1 MTSDALPLLSIR
13 GVGKTYAQPVLAEI
27 DLQLFGGE
35 VLALTGE
42 NGAGK
47 STLSK
52 IVGGLERPGAG
63 SLELLGRPYAP
74 ASRREAEAL
83 GVRMV
88 MQELNLLPTL
98 SVAENLFLHDLPRRA
113 GWIDRRRLRAAAR
126 EAMAQV
132 GLEAI
137 DPDTLVGDLGIGHQQ
152 MVEIARNLIGDCRL
166 LILDE
171 PTAMLTAREVDML
184 FEQVE
189 RLRERGVAIVY
200 ISHRLEELARIS
212 QRIAVLRDGR
222 LVCVEPIERYDAD
235 QLVTLMVGRELG
247 ERFDLGPR
255 QIGAPLLR
263 VERLSRRG
271 KVHEVSFEVRAGEIF
286 GISGLIGS
294 GRTELLRLIYG
305 ADRADGGQVL
315 LGDPPQRLSLR
326 SPADSVR
333 QGVALITEDRKGEGL
348 LLDQSISANLA
359 LGNLPALARHGV
371 IDRRR
376 EEALARRQVEA
387 LRVRCADTAQAV
399 GELSGGNQQKVV
411 IGRWLERDCQVLLF
425 DEPTRGIDVGAKFD
439 IYALLAELTR
449 RGKGAGG
456 GVQRP
461 ARADADLRSHRR
473 ALGGTYGGHLRA
485 RRLDP
490 GRAAG
495 GGLRRLQETRRA
507 AGDVVNTQRKEPEMS
522 DPTSSATAAA
532 APTLRRGNYF
542 GLGTYLG
549 LAGALLAMIAL
560 FSALSSHFLSYGT
573 FLAIANQIPDLVVL
587 AVGMT
592 FILIVGGIDLSVG
605 SVLALAASAVSL
617 ATLGWGWGV
626 LPAAMLGM
634 ACATLAGCVTG
645 SITVA
650 WRIPSFIV
658 SLGVLE
664 MARGLAYQMTDS
676 RTAYIGDAYAWLSNP
691 LAFGISPAF
700 VIALLVMFAAQAV
713 LTRTVFG
720 RYLIG
725 IGTNEEA
732 VRLAG
737 VNPKPYKIAVF
748 ALMGLLA
755 GLAALFQISRL
766 EAADPNAGVGL
777 ELQVIAAVVIG
788 GTSLMGGRGSVVSTF
803 FGVLIISV
811 LAAGLAQIGASEP
824 TKRIITGAVIVVA
837 VVLDTYRSHRARRQG

>member
-1 MTSDALPLLSIR
+1 M
-13 GVGKTYAQPVLAEI
+13 
-27 DLQLFGGE
+27 
-35 VLALTGE
+35 
-42 NGAGK
+42 
-47 STLSK
+47 
-52 IVGGLERPGAG
+52 
-63 SLELLGRPYAP
+63 
-74 ASRREAEAL
+74 
-83 GVRMV
+83 RMV

-235 QLVTLMVGRELG
+235 QLVTLMVGRDLG

-255 QIGAPLLR
+255 QTGAPLLR

-449 RGKGAGG
+449 RGKAL
-456 GVQRP
+456 VVVSS
-461 ARADADLRSHRR
+461 DLRELMLICDRIGVLS
-473 ALGGTYGGHLRA
+473 A
-485 RRLDP
+485 
-490 GRAAG
+490 GRMVDTFERDAW
-495 GGLRRLQETRRA
+495 
-507 AGDVVNTQRKEPEMS
+507 TQ
-522 DPTSSATAAA
+522 D
-532 APTLRRGNYF
+532 
-542 GLGTYLG
+542 
-549 LAGALLAMIAL
+549 ALLAAAFAGYKKRDAL
-560 FSALSSHFLSYGT
+560 
-573 FLAIANQIPDLVVL
+573 
-587 AVGMT
+587 
-592 FILIVGGIDLSVG
+592 
-605 SVLALAASAVSL
+605 L
-617 ATLGWGWGV
+617 AT
-626 LPAAMLGM
+626 
-634 ACATLAGCVTG
+634 
-645 SITVA
+645 S
-650 WRIPSFIV
+650 
-658 SLGVLE
+658 
-664 MARGLAYQMTDS
+664 
-676 RTAYIGDAYAWLSNP
+676 
-691 LAFGISPAF
+691 
-700 VIALLVMFAAQAV
+700 
-713 LTRTVFG
+713 
-720 RYLIG
+720 
-725 IGTNEEA
+725 
-732 VRLAG
+732 
-737 VNPKPYKIAVF
+737 
-748 ALMGLLA
+748 
-755 GLAALFQISRL
+755 
-766 EAADPNAGVGL
+766 
-777 ELQVIAAVVIG
+777 
-788 GTSLMGGRGSVVSTF
+788 
-803 FGVLIISV
+803 
-811 LAAGLAQIGASEP
+811 
-824 TKRIITGAVIVVA
+824 
-837 VVLDTYRSHRARRQG
+837 

>member
-1 MTSDALPLLSIR
+1 MSSDALPLLSIR

-74 ASRREAEAL
+74 GSRREAEAL

-255 QIGAPLLR
+255 QTGAPLLR

-449 RGKGAGG
+449 RGKAL
-456 GVQRP
+456 VVVSS
-461 ARADADLRSHRR
+461 DLRELMLICDRIGVLS
-473 ALGGTYGGHLRA
+473 A
-485 RRLDP
+485 
-490 GRAAG
+490 GRMVDTFERDAW
-495 GGLRRLQETRRA
+495 
-507 AGDVVNTQRKEPEMS
+507 TQ
-522 DPTSSATAAA
+522 D
-532 APTLRRGNYF
+532 
-542 GLGTYLG
+542 
-549 LAGALLAMIAL
+549 ALLA
-560 FSALSSHFLSYGT
+560 
-573 FLAIANQIPDLVVL
+573 
-587 AVGMT
+587 
-592 FILIVGGIDLSVG
+592 
-605 SVLALAASAVSL
+605 AAF
-617 ATLGWGWGV
+617 
-626 LPAAMLGM
+626 
-634 ACATLAGCVTG
+634 AGYKKR
-645 SITVA
+645 A
-650 WRIPSFIV
+650 
-658 SLGVLE
+658 
-664 MARGLAYQMTDS
+664 
-676 RTAYIGDAYAWLSNP
+676 
-691 LAFGISPAF
+691 
-700 VIALLVMFAAQAV
+700 ALLAPA
-713 LTRTVFG
+713 
-720 RYLIG
+720 
-725 IGTNEEA
+725 
-732 VRLAG
+732 
-737 VNPKPYKIAVF
+737 
-748 ALMGLLA
+748 
-755 GLAALFQISRL
+755 
-766 EAADPNAGVGL
+766 
-777 ELQVIAAVVIG
+777 
-788 GTSLMGGRGSVVSTF
+788 
-803 FGVLIISV
+803 
-811 LAAGLAQIGASEP
+811 
-824 TKRIITGAVIVVA
+824 
-837 VVLDTYRSHRARRQG
+837 

>member
-1 MTSDALPLLSIR
+1 
-13 GVGKTYAQPVLAEI
+13 
-27 DLQLFGGE
+27 
-35 VLALTGE
+35 
-42 NGAGK
+42 
-47 STLSK
+47 
-52 IVGGLERPGAG
+52 
-63 SLELLGRPYAP
+63 
-74 ASRREAEAL
+74 
-83 GVRMV
+83 
-88 MQELNLLPTL
+88 
-98 SVAENLFLHDLPRRA
+98 
-113 GWIDRRRLRAAAR
+113 

-449 RGKGAGG
+449 RGKAL
-456 GVQRP
+456 VVVSS
-461 ARADADLRSHRR
+461 DLRELMLICDRIGVLS
-473 ALGGTYGGHLRA
+473 A
-485 RRLDP
+485 
-490 GRAAG
+490 GRMVDTFERDAW
-495 GGLRRLQETRRA
+495 
-507 AGDVVNTQRKEPEMS
+507 TQ
-522 DPTSSATAAA
+522 D
-532 APTLRRGNYF
+532 
-542 GLGTYLG
+542 
-549 LAGALLAMIAL
+549 ALLAAAFAGYKKRDAL
-560 FSALSSHFLSYGT
+560 
-573 FLAIANQIPDLVVL
+573 
-587 AVGMT
+587 
-592 FILIVGGIDLSVG
+592 
-605 SVLALAASAVSL
+605 L
-617 ATLGWGWGV
+617 AT
-626 LPAAMLGM
+626 
-634 ACATLAGCVTG
+634 
-645 SITVA
+645 S
-650 WRIPSFIV
+650 
-658 SLGVLE
+658 
-664 MARGLAYQMTDS
+664 
-676 RTAYIGDAYAWLSNP
+676 
-691 LAFGISPAF
+691 
-700 VIALLVMFAAQAV
+700 
-713 LTRTVFG
+713 
-720 RYLIG
+720 
-725 IGTNEEA
+725 
-732 VRLAG
+732 
-737 VNPKPYKIAVF
+737 
-748 ALMGLLA
+748 
-755 GLAALFQISRL
+755 
-766 EAADPNAGVGL
+766 
-777 ELQVIAAVVIG
+777 
-788 GTSLMGGRGSVVSTF
+788 
-803 FGVLIISV
+803 
-811 LAAGLAQIGASEP
+811 
-824 TKRIITGAVIVVA
+824 
-837 VVLDTYRSHRARRQG
+837 

>member
-1 MTSDALPLLSIR
+1 MSSDALPLLSIC

-74 ASRREAEAL
+74 GSRREAEAL

-98 SVAENLFLHDLPRRA
+98 SVAENLFLHDLPRCA

-449 RGKGAGG
+449 RGKAL
-456 GVQRP
+456 VVVSS
-461 ARADADLRSHRR
+461 DLRELMLICDRIGVLS
-473 ALGGTYGGHLRA
+473 A
-485 RRLDP
+485 
-490 GRAAG
+490 GRMVDTFERDAW
-495 GGLRRLQETRRA
+495 
-507 AGDVVNTQRKEPEMS
+507 TQ
-522 DPTSSATAAA
+522 D
-532 APTLRRGNYF
+532 
-542 GLGTYLG
+542 
-549 LAGALLAMIAL
+549 ALLAAAFAGYKKRDAL
-560 FSALSSHFLSYGT
+560 
-573 FLAIANQIPDLVVL
+573 
-587 AVGMT
+587 
-592 FILIVGGIDLSVG
+592 
-605 SVLALAASAVSL
+605 L
-617 ATLGWGWGV
+617 AT
-626 LPAAMLGM
+626 
-634 ACATLAGCVTG
+634 
-645 SITVA
+645 S
-650 WRIPSFIV
+650 
-658 SLGVLE
+658 
-664 MARGLAYQMTDS
+664 
-676 RTAYIGDAYAWLSNP
+676 
-691 LAFGISPAF
+691 
-700 VIALLVMFAAQAV
+700 
-713 LTRTVFG
+713 
-720 RYLIG
+720 
-725 IGTNEEA
+725 
-732 VRLAG
+732 
-737 VNPKPYKIAVF
+737 
-748 ALMGLLA
+748 
-755 GLAALFQISRL
+755 
-766 EAADPNAGVGL
+766 
-777 ELQVIAAVVIG
+777 
-788 GTSLMGGRGSVVSTF
+788 
-803 FGVLIISV
+803 
-811 LAAGLAQIGASEP
+811 
-824 TKRIITGAVIVVA
+824 
-837 VVLDTYRSHRARRQG
+837 

>member
-1 MTSDALPLLSIR
+1 M
-13 GVGKTYAQPVLAEI
+13 
-27 DLQLFGGE
+27 
-35 VLALTGE
+35 
-42 NGAGK
+42 
-47 STLSK
+47 SK

-255 QIGAPLLR
+255 QTGAPLLR

-449 RGKGAGG
+449 RGKAL
-456 GVQRP
+456 VVVSS
-461 ARADADLRSHRR
+461 DLRELMLICDRIGVLS
-473 ALGGTYGGHLRA
+473 A
-485 RRLDP
+485 
-490 GRAAG
+490 GRMVDTFERDAW
-495 GGLRRLQETRRA
+495 
-507 AGDVVNTQRKEPEMS
+507 TQ
-522 DPTSSATAAA
+522 D
-532 APTLRRGNYF
+532 
-542 GLGTYLG
+542 
-549 LAGALLAMIAL
+549 ALLAAAFAGYKKRDAL
-560 FSALSSHFLSYGT
+560 
-573 FLAIANQIPDLVVL
+573 
-587 AVGMT
+587 
-592 FILIVGGIDLSVG
+592 
-605 SVLALAASAVSL
+605 L
-617 ATLGWGWGV
+617 AT
-626 LPAAMLGM
+626 
-634 ACATLAGCVTG
+634 
-645 SITVA
+645 S
-650 WRIPSFIV
+650 
-658 SLGVLE
+658 
-664 MARGLAYQMTDS
+664 
-676 RTAYIGDAYAWLSNP
+676 
-691 LAFGISPAF
+691 
-700 VIALLVMFAAQAV
+700 
-713 LTRTVFG
+713 
-720 RYLIG
+720 
-725 IGTNEEA
+725 
-732 VRLAG
+732 
-737 VNPKPYKIAVF
+737 
-748 ALMGLLA
+748 
-755 GLAALFQISRL
+755 
-766 EAADPNAGVGL
+766 
-777 ELQVIAAVVIG
+777 
-788 GTSLMGGRGSVVSTF
+788 
-803 FGVLIISV
+803 
-811 LAAGLAQIGASEP
+811 
-824 TKRIITGAVIVVA
+824 
-837 VVLDTYRSHRARRQG
+837 

>member
-1 MTSDALPLLSIR
+1 MSSDALPLLSIR

-255 QIGAPLLR
+255 QTGAPLLR

-359 LGNLPALARHGV
+359 LGNLPALARPGV

-376 EEALARRQVEA
+376 GEALARRPGEA
-387 LRVRCADTAQAV
+387 LRVRCAATAPAV

-449 RGKGAGG
+449 RGKAL
-456 GVQRP
+456 VVVSS
-461 ARADADLRSHRR
+461 DLRELMLICDRIGVLS
-473 ALGGTYGGHLRA
+473 A
-485 RRLDP
+485 
-490 GRAAG
+490 GRMVDTFERDAW
-495 GGLRRLQETRRA
+495 
-507 AGDVVNTQRKEPEMS
+507 TQ
-522 DPTSSATAAA
+522 D
-532 APTLRRGNYF
+532 
-542 GLGTYLG
+542 
-549 LAGALLAMIAL
+549 ALLAAAFAGYKKRDAL
-560 FSALSSHFLSYGT
+560 
-573 FLAIANQIPDLVVL
+573 
-587 AVGMT
+587 
-592 FILIVGGIDLSVG
+592 
-605 SVLALAASAVSL
+605 L
-617 ATLGWGWGV
+617 AT
-626 LPAAMLGM
+626 
-634 ACATLAGCVTG
+634 
-645 SITVA
+645 S
-650 WRIPSFIV
+650 
-658 SLGVLE
+658 
-664 MARGLAYQMTDS
+664 
-676 RTAYIGDAYAWLSNP
+676 
-691 LAFGISPAF
+691 
-700 VIALLVMFAAQAV
+700 
-713 LTRTVFG
+713 
-720 RYLIG
+720 
-725 IGTNEEA
+725 
-732 VRLAG
+732 
-737 VNPKPYKIAVF
+737 
-748 ALMGLLA
+748 
-755 GLAALFQISRL
+755 
-766 EAADPNAGVGL
+766 
-777 ELQVIAAVVIG
+777 
-788 GTSLMGGRGSVVSTF
+788 
-803 FGVLIISV
+803 
-811 LAAGLAQIGASEP
+811 
-824 TKRIITGAVIVVA
+824 
-837 VVLDTYRSHRARRQG
+837 